1 MSLDSSSGP
10 DQDGAGRRDLA
21 YRLLAAA
28 VTTMRPGR
36 RDWGQAMLAE
46 LDRVHSPGER
56 TRFALGAARVALFP
70 PRATPPWWAVPLG
83 LAVRAVVAGAAIH
96 ALAPAAGPA
105 PAVLTAL
112 PAAGAWGMLTMPA
125 LAGRPGDG
133 VLAAQAAVA
142 AGIMGC
148 LALALATVERYPQV
162 MSTGADH
169 GWGVGVAF
177 DVASAGYLGAA
188 SLLPRRFP
196 ATQRNGLHALAAG
209 LVMAAAAAYYIAHP
223 SLADLWTGP
232 LPGVTVY
239 MVTGLA
245 LLTAGALASS
255 RRGRL
260 EDGLET
266 AVWATLL
273 AGLTTSI
280 MIIAATWRVAPSADG
295 SRQIV
300 ADARLHGVA
309 SASAWLA
316 GDNLGGA
323 IFSLIWMPAVFMALA
338 GGGAIIGC
346 ALRATANQRP

>member
-1 MSLDSSSGP
+1 
-10 DQDGAGRRDLA
+10 
-21 YRLLAAA
+21 
-28 VTTMRPGR
+28 
-36 RDWGQAMLAE
+36 
-46 LDRVHSPGER
+46 
-56 TRFALGAARVALFP
+56 
-70 PRATPPWWAVPLG
+70 
-83 LAVRAVVAGAAIH
+83 
-96 ALAPAAGPA
+96 
-105 PAVLTAL
+105 
-112 PAAGAWGMLTMPA
+112 
-125 LAGRPGDG
+125 
-133 VLAAQAAVA
+133 
-142 AGIMGC
+142 
-148 LALALATVERYPQV
+148 
-162 MSTGADH
+162 
-169 GWGVGVAF
+169 
-177 DVASAGYLGAA
+177 
-188 SLLPRRFP
+188 
-196 ATQRNGLHALAAG
+196 
-209 LVMAAAAAYYIAHP
+209 MAAAAAYYIAHP

-239 MVTGLA
+239 MVIGLA